1 MTLGKFAKYEIDLK
15 ALQPG
20 AHTYEYVL
28 DNAFFE
34 AIDSTEVQRGTVK
47 VKLVV
52 RKTSGAFEL
61 DFQTNGTVIVPC
73 DRCLDDMEQPI
84 ASHDQLMVKFGDE
97 YGEVDDLILVPEEE
111 GTINVAWFMFDFV
124 VLAIPMKHVHA
135 AGRCN
140 KEMSRK
146 LSEHLSTLA
155 DDNDDDED
163 VEVEDGETDDVDRPI
178 DPRWNELKKIIDN
191 N

>member
-20 AHTYEYVL
+20 AVVAYDYEL

-34 AIDSTEVQRGTVK
+34 AIDSAEVQRGNVK
-47 VKLVV
+47 VRLVV
-52 RKTSGAFEL
+52 KKTARAFEL
-61 DFQTNGTVIVPC
+61 DFQTDGTVIVPC
-73 DRCLDDMEQPI
+73 DRCLDDMEQPVT
-84 ASHDQLMVKFGDE
+84 SRDQLMVKFGEE
-97 YGEVDDLILVPEEE
+97 YGEVDDLIIVPEEE
-111 GTINVAWFMFDFV
+111 GTINVAWLMFEFV

-135 AGRCN
+135 PGRCN
-140 KEMSRK
+140 KEMTRK
-146 LSEHLSTLA
+146 LNAHLSTTA
-155 DDNDDDED
+155 DDENDTDVDEELDDDAE
-163 VEVEDGETDDVDRPI
+163 RPI